1 MAVLADKKNVG
12 AQFAK
17 DFEIVRVV
25 YDFAEDA
32 GAVDDYDVLEA
43 SGDCVVKLLH
53 AHVKTAVTS
62 GGSLVLDLGKGAGG
76 TEFWSNKAVAA
87 LTLDSM
93 HAVDAIAGVA
103 GVELTAGEKVVMG
116 IEVDTALTG
125 KIEFVFA
132 VMAR

>member
-1 MAVLADKKNVG
+1 MAALADRKYVG

-25 YDFAEDA
+25 YDFAEDT
-32 GAVDDYDVLEA
+32 GAQADLDVLEA
-43 SGDCVVKLLH
+43 SGSCVVKLLH

-76 TEFWSNKAVAA
+76 TEFWSNKAVAN

-93 HAVDAIAGVA
+93 HAVDAIGGTA
-103 GVELTAGEKVVMG
+103 GVELDAGEKVVLG
-116 IEVDTALTG
+116 IEVADATAG
-125 KIEFVFA
+125 KIEMVFA
-132 VMAR
+132 VMAK